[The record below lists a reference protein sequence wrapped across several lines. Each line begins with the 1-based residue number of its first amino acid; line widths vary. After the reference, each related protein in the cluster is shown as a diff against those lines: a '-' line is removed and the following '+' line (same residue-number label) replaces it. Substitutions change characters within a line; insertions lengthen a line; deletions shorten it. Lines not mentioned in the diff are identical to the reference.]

1 MAAAAAA
8 AAHLLP
14 MHPSASAVHNEA
26 RNVVAV
32 AAAAAVAVASAGMA
46 RSGGVGVDIGCDRC
60 WSVSSSVLPSLKRF
74 DWHWQQLVS
83 ATGAAVLLLLSTAV
97 VWPMALQNKLQLAA
111 VPDEADDGERH
122 RTVPSP
128 GEWE

>member
-1 MAAAAAA
+1 MVAAAAA

-60 WSVSSSVLPSLKRF
+60 WSVSSSVLKMGGGKEKKRMTMSI
-74 DWHWQQLVS
+74 DTAGYDVMLVN
-83 ATGAAVLLLLSTAV
+83 LLF
-97 VWPMALQNKLQLAA
+97 
-111 VPDEADDGERH
+111 H
-122 RTVPSP
+122 H
-128 GEWE
+128 